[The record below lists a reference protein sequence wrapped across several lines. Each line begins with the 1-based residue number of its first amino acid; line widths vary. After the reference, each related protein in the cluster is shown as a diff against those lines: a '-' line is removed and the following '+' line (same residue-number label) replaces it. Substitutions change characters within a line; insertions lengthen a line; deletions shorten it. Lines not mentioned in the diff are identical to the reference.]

1 MVLALR
7 PGTPAAVTRFL
18 RRRHLVELTRDRPGD
33 RPGDRLVDQFAK
45 TLWVHGCGAGHSP
58 PGNIV
63 AGANVAGDGAQC
75 TAALG
80 MKIRLS

>member
-18 RRRHLVELTRDRPGD
+18 RRRHLVELTWDRPG
-33 RPGDRLVDQFAK
+33 GRLVDQFAI
-45 TLWVHGCGAGHSP
+45 TLWVHGRGAGRLP